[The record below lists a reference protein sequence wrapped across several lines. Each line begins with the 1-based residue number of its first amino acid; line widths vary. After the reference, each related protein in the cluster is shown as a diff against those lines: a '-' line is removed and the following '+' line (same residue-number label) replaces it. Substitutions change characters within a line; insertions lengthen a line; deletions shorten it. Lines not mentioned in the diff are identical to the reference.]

1 VTFATITLTGKFQDV
16 AQNWLGGTIT
26 IVPNFSEAIDAAASE
41 IFAAIPQSYAIHP
54 SSAGFTTAALV
65 TTDSTDLVPGGW
77 QYDVTVSLT
86 GMPPWSFA
94 LALPSSLGA
103 TIDLSQLNPAVP
115 AAPSAQ
121 FTGVIDWAGV
131 VSYGADPTGTNDSTA
146 AFASALSSGRAVY
159 VAAGTFLLDSAALA
173 YAVNGQRIIGSG
185 EGLTTLVVGASFSG
199 AQVIGCTA
207 LNDCGI
213 EDLTIRSATGAWS
226 TAPAVNAVEVA
237 HSQRFR
243 MRNVRGFALGGW
255 LAEIVSDATGD
266 SYYPLLDHVTASFCK
281 AGVHLKGSASSD
293 NLIAAFLSDC
303 TFEECEDGD
312 SLFVEDVVDLTC
324 VNLECSPAA
333 SPSGGGTPGIS
344 LHIKGVCTSHFY
356 ANSDLGGLVSG
367 AVNTQPALLLEANS
381 GGGAPSAI
389 YMVNGTA
396 EFGTPGV
403 KVTAGSLSIN
413 GVHISQNGTYGA
425 EFTGTGTVG
434 IINLFGCTFDGNNYG
449 GGASA
454 YDLTWQATGTGSK
467 IECQNS
473 IFNTP
478 TGSSAGEVAAACA
491 VGSGT
496 GTSEFFG
503 NRFNAADAFVTAGG
517 FPNLARSN
525 PGYNPVGPITS
536 PPGVPLSTVEQSNFE
551 GADMTVVVTANAS
564 ETCEVQI
571 NGHTVC
577 TIPAGGILA
586 VPLAYSLGI
595 TLVYTGTAPTWAW
608 YGS

>member
-1 VTFATITLTGKFQDV
+1 MTRITDYTALTSV
-16 AQNWLGGTIT
+16 
-26 IVPNFSEAIDAAASE
+26 
-41 IFAAIPQSYAIHP
+41 
-54 SSAGFTTAALV
+54 TAADVLPV
-65 TTDSTDLVPGGW
+65 VDVNDFTMSPAGTTKQMT
-77 QYDVTVSLT
+77 
-86 GMPPWSFA
+86 
-94 LALPSSLGA
+94 LAQVLLGA
-103 TIDLSQLNPAVP
+103 AGWFNPV
-115 AAPSAQ
+115 SA
-121 FTGVIDWAGV
+121 
-131 VSYGADPTGTNDSTA
+131 GADPTGSADSTSA
-146 AFASALSSGRAVY
+146 IASGLSGSQVILLPP
-159 VAAGTFLLDSAALA
+159 GTFLLNSAALA
-173 YAVNGQRIIGSG
+173 YSGNGQRIIGSG
-185 EGLTTLVVGASFSG
+185 EGNTTLVLGSSFSG
-199 AQVIGCTA
+199 AQLIGCTG
-207 LNDCGI
+207 LNDCGL

-226 TAPAVNAVEVA
+226 TAPAVNAIEVA

-312 SLFVEDVVDLTC
+312 SLFAEDVVDLTC

-356 ANSDLGGLVSG
+356 ANVDLGGLVSG
-367 AVNTQPALLLEANS
+367 AANGQPSILLEANS
-381 GGGAPSAI
+381 GAGAPSAI

-396 EFGTPGV
+396 EFGTPGLL
-403 KVTAGSLSIN
+403 VTAGSLSVN

-454 YDLTWQATGTGSK
+454 YDLTWQSTGTGSK

-478 TGSSAGEVAAACA
+478 TGTGAGEVAAACA

-503 NRFNAADAFVTAGG
+503 NRFNAANAFVTAGG
-517 FPNLARSN
+517 FPELARSN

-536 PPGVPLSTVEQSNFE
+536 PPAVPASGTPQTNFE
-551 GADMTVVVTANAS
+551 GADMTVVLTAAS
-564 ETCEVQI
+564 GGTCGVAI
-571 NGHTVC
+571 NGHTVA
-577 TIPAGGILA
+577 TIAASGVLA
-586 VPLAYSLGI
+586 VPLAYSLSI
-595 TLVYTGTAPTWAW
+595 TLTYGAGNAPAWAW